1 LTEVLHDLL
10 LQLSPPLSLTS
21 PLASIKPANP
31 GSPGKMAVKTEREMV
46 DAEEQADDL
55 WFLFNRSAFI

>member
-1 LTEVLHDLL
+1 L

-21 PLASIKPANP
+21 SLASIKLANP
-31 GSPGKMAVKTEREMV
+31 GSPGKMAVKTEREREMV